1 MPLPGLLDMEKG
13 GNEVT
18 LSVIPLIPGLLHLPK
33 VTLYKPNKGRPV
45 FTADSL
51 SCMTIRFKNTGKT
64 VDFPYRFYFSIDLIS
79 TKFLMM
85 CITMQVDHTCNCNL
99 FNK

>member
-18 LSVIPLIPGLLHLPK
+18 LSVIPLIPGLLHVPK

-45 FTADSL
+45 FTVDSL
-51 SCMTIRFKNTGKT
+51 SLMTIRFKT
-64 VDFPYRFYFSIDLIS
+64 VKIPNRYYFSIDLI
-79 TKFLMM
+79 
-85 CITMQVDHTCNCNL
+85 INQI
-99 FNK
+99 FNDVYYNAS

>member
-18 LSVIPLIPGLLHLPK
+18 LSVIPLVPGLLHLPK

-51 SCMTIRFKNTGKT
+51 SCMTIRFKN
-64 VDFPYRFYFSIDLIS
+64 RFYFSIDLIS

-85 CITMQVDHTCNCNL
+85 CITMQVDHNCNL

>member
-18 LSVIPLIPGLLHLPK
+18 LSVIPLVPGLLHLPK

-45 FTADSL
+45 FTVDSL
-51 SCMTIRFKNTGKT
+51 SRMTIRFKNPCKT
-64 VDFPYRFYFSIDLIS
+64 VKIPNRYYFSIDLI
-79 TKFLMM
+79 
-85 CITMQVDHTCNCNL
+85 INQI
-99 FNK
+99 FNDVYYNAS